1 LGDFLE
7 ETEFIWFNGK
17 MQKWKETQTH
27 FLTHSLH
34 YGTAVFEGIRCY
46 KTEKGP
52 AVFRLKDHIKRLI
65 ESGKIAGMEIPYTE
79 EELVKATKEVI
90 KKNKVNECYIRPI
103 AYYGYG
109 KMGLD
114 TKGAVIDVG
123 IALWPWGA
131 YLGEEGKLKGIR
143 AKVSSYSRHHVNSM
157 MIHAK
162 ISGSY
167 VNSTMAKMESL
178 KAGYEE
184 AVMLDTQGFV
194 AECTGENIFIAKGGK
209 VFTPPTSVCLKG
221 ITRDSVINILKD
233 NGIEVIEKQLSRD
246 EVYVADECF
255 LTGTA
260 AEITPIREL
269 DDKKIGSGSAGKITQ
284 MVQEKYHSI
293 IHGKDKKY
301 EKWLD
306 FTE

>member
-1 LGDFLE
+1 MVFLN

-17 MQKWKETQTH
+17 MQNWKETQTH

-46 KTEKGP
+46 DTSKGP
-52 AVFRLKDHIKRLI
+52 AVFRLKDHMKRLI
-65 ESGKIAGMEIPYTE
+65 ESAHIAGMVLPYTA
-79 EELVKATKEVI
+79 EELVKATREVI
-90 KKNKVNECYIRPI
+90 KKNKLKECYIRPI

-114 TKGAVIDVG
+114 TKGATIDVG
-123 IALWPWGA
+123 IAIWPWGA

-143 AKVSSYSRHHVNSM
+143 AKVSSYSRHHVNST

-167 VNSTMAKMESL
+167 VNSTMAKMEAL

-184 AVMLDTQGFV
+184 AVMLDTSGFV
-194 AECTGENIFIAKGGK
+194 AECTGENIFVAKDGK

-233 NGIEVIEKQLSRD
+233 NGIEVIEKPLTRD
-246 EVYVADECF
+246 EIYSADECF

-269 DDKKIGSGSAGKITQ
+269 DDRKIGEGSAGKITQ
-284 MVQEKYHSI
+284 MVQKKYNEI
-293 IHGKDKKY
+293 IHGKDKNY
-301 EKWLD
+301 QKWLD
-306 FTE
+306 LVE

>member
-1 LGDFLE
+1 MGDFLE